1 MTDTHGPGSSGPDET
16 PAWGVP
22 GSSPDGQEGGRPA
35 DAPGSRPPEAP
46 RYGPPPPQY
55 GAPPGA
61 PGPGAA
67 PGPGPHPGWQQ
78 GVPPAQWTSWQ
89 GSAPEDLMRL
99 HKPGIIPLRP
109 LTLGEIFDGA
119 LQTMRRNPES
129 TIGLALIVL
138 TVFLLP
144 TIGLG
149 LAAQNLN
156 VATQDAQLVLGLLPQ
171 LGALLATL
179 ALSGLIIFV
188 VSEAVLGERAGM
200 GQTWRAVRSRI
211 PALIG
216 VSLLS
221 LLIYGVAFVALMVL
235 VVVLVLALAEVG
247 GLLSVL
253 FLLLAIPAALWLV
266 ARLAL
271 ASAAVVLERSG
282 PIAALGR
289 SWHLTRGG
297 QAWRI
302 AGILLLSWIVVFLFS
317 LVIATPLSFGALW
330 GLEQTGLE
338 VSTTSVTS
346 VLVSNGIGLLVD
358 SIVTPFTAGVTALL
372 YLDQRMRRESLDIS
386 LLHAAQARAAERRT

>member
-89 GSAPEDLMRL
+89 GNAPEDLMRL

-289 SWHLTRGG
+289 SWQLTRGG

-330 GLEQTGLE
+330 GLEQTGLD